1 MKSIIGTL
9 KVTVKAM
16 DDNNKVVHSA
26 TVSIGGIDMKDAE
39 KVAEDVY
46 QMVTSMWFES
56 ALYYSLTRSFTF

>member
-1 MKSIIGTL
+1 MNSIIGTL
-9 KVTVKAM
+9 KVTVKGM

-39 KVAEDVY
+39 SIAGNVY
-46 QMVTSMWFES
+46 EMVTSMWAES